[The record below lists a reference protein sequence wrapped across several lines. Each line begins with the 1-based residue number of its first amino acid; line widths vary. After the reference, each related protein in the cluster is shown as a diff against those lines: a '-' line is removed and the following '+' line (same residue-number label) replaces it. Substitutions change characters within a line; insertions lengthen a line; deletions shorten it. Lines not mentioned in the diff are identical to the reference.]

1 MLWGGSWLV
10 GAPGG
15 ATFLV
20 RTLQP
25 QLGQAYLKDVRGNTN
40 ASTSA

>member
-25 QLGQAYLKDVRGNTN
+25 QLGQAYLKDVNTN

>member
-1 MLWGGSWLV
+1 MGRQLAGGRS
-10 GAPGG
+10 GG
-15 ATFLV
+15 ATFPA